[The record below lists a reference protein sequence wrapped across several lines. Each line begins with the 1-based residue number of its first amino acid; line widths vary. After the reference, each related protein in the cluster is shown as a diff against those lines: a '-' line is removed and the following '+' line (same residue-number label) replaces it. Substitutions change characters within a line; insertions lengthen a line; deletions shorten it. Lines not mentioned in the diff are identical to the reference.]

1 MKKIGFI
8 GVGIMGKSMVR
19 NLKKAG
25 FDLHIYAR
33 TKAKVEDVIAEGVTF
48 HDSIADCVKDCE
60 AVITI
65 VGFPQDVEEV
75 YFDQGNILDSA
86 KEGAYLIDMT
96 TTSPQIAQKIYE
108 EGNKRGFHVL
118 DAPVTG
124 GDTGAKAG
132 TLSILVGGD
141 KEDFEACMPLFE
153 AMGTNIN
160 YQGAAGCGQHC
171 KLANQIMI
179 AGALSGLGGALL
191 YLANSGKYM
200 QVLDVIAPEG
210 FSGISV
216 ALLGLSNPIGILFAG
231 LFIGYITVGG
241 NNMQLFDFAPE
252 VIDIIIAAIIYCGAL
267 SLLFKN
273 TIYKFQ
279 MRKAKKAEK
288 KSGTD
293 RAGKEGQS

>member
-1 MKKIGFI
+1 MKVVPGTW
-8 GVGIMGKSMVR
+8 
-19 NLKKAG
+19 L
-25 FDLHIYAR
+25 
-33 TKAKVEDVIAEGVTF
+33 
-48 HDSIADCVKDCE
+48 
-60 AVITI
+60 
-65 VGFPQDVEEV
+65 
-75 YFDQGNILDSA
+75 
-86 KEGAYLIDMT
+86 
-96 TTSPQIAQKIYE
+96 
-108 EGNKRGFHVL
+108 
-118 DAPVTG
+118 
-124 GDTGAKAG
+124 TGAARNSRIQSLLG
-132 TLSILVGGD
+132 RGMVSIPQPMHSTSRTVS
-141 KEDFEACMPLFE
+141 FFRF
-153 AMGTNIN
+153 
-160 YQGAAGCGQHC
+160 
-171 KLANQIMI
+171 
-179 AGALSGLGGALL
+179 S
-191 YLANSGKYM
+191 
-200 QVLDVIAPEG
+200 EG